1 MKKIIKLIN
10 IIIILIF
17 AFSNITFATNEPVIY
32 SEAAVLIEAS
42 TGTILYGKNENEKL
56 YPASTTKI
64 LTAIIAL
71 EKCDLNEKAVASK
84 EAIYSIPPNYA
95 IADIHVGEEFTIEQL
110 LNVMLLHSANEAAN
124 VIAEHISG
132 TTEEFAK
139 LMNEKAKELGCK
151 NSNFVNANGIQNDN
165 HYSTAY
171 DMALIAKYCIKNE
184 EFRNIIVNPK
194 CELPETSLYTGQ
206 RVFRN
211 NNSLLDSKDKYYY
224 EYCIGGKTGYTK
236 EAENCLVSISNKDG
250 MELITVV
257 LKGMNTEN
265 GESARNVDTI
275 NLFNYGYEN
284 YNITTI
290 KKKGEKLTSIDIK
303 KSEGQTKKI
312 DVTLEDD
319 ISIINVPKDQTNNIK
334 PKIELNVDKAP
345 IQQGEVIGTA
355 TYSINGED
363 YTSNLLA
370 AETVGE
376 DNIDKKSSIYNI
388 FKTIIV
394 LFIVVIILNFIKR
407 VNILNTKRSRKYT
420 KRRKNSRYKKGRHS
434 L

>member
-1 MKKIIKLIN
+1 MFN
-10 IIIILIF
+10 IANYF
-17 AFSNITFATNEPVIY
+17 IY
-32 SEAAVLIEAS
+32 
-42 TGTILYGKNENEKL
+42 
-56 YPASTTKI
+56 
-64 LTAIIAL
+64 
-71 EKCDLNEKAVASK
+71 
-84 EAIYSIPPNYA
+84 
-95 IADIHVGEEFTIEQL
+95 
-110 LNVMLLHSANEAAN
+110 NV
-124 VIAEHISG
+124 
-132 TTEEFAK
+132 
-139 LMNEKAKELGCK
+139 
-151 NSNFVNANGIQNDN
+151 
-165 HYSTAY
+165 
-171 DMALIAKYCIKNE
+171 
-184 EFRNIIVNPK
+184 
-194 CELPETSLYTGQ
+194 
-206 RVFRN
+206 
-211 NNSLLDSKDKYYY
+211 
-224 EYCIGGKTGYTK
+224 
-236 EAENCLVSISNKDG
+236 
-250 MELITVV
+250 
-257 LKGMNTEN
+257 
-265 GESARNVDTI
+265 
-275 NLFNYGYEN
+275 NYGYKN